1 MRIFAISDIH
11 IDFKENVRWL
21 ESLSNADYV
30 DDALILAGDI
40 SDSTPRTAK
49 CFEQLCS
56 KFKFV
61 FYVPGN
67 HDIWVRRDS
76 HTDSINKFSALLALA
91 HEHGV
96 ITEQR
101 SFHDIAII
109 PLFSW
114 YDLSFGEMSEAL
126 VAKWMDFT
134 HCKWPEALET
144 PSAQNSFFLQKN
156 EIRKQ
161 PDSKT
166 VITFSHFLPRIDLMP
181 SYIPERFQD
190 IYPVLGSPLLDQQ
203 IRDLDSNI
211 HIYGHSHVNCRT
223 TIDSIEYINNA
234 FGYPSE
240 AHITAKR
247 LLEITY

>member
-1 MRIFAISDIH
+1 MRIFTISDIH
-11 IDFKENVRWL
+11 IDYKENDRWL
-21 ESLSNADYV
+21 ESLSHSDYV

-49 CFEQLCS
+49 CFEQLSS

-67 HDIWVRRDS
+67 HDIWVRGES
-76 HTDSINKFSALLALA
+76 QTDSINKFSELLSLA
-91 HEHGV
+91 QQHGV
-96 ITEQR
+96 ITEQMTIQEI
-101 SFHDIAII
+101 SII

-126 VAKWMDFT
+126 LARWMDFT
-134 HCKWPEALET
+134 HCKWPEALDT
-144 PSAQNSFFLQKN
+144 PSAQNGFFLQKN
-156 EIRKQ
+156 EVSKR
-161 PDSKT
+161 PDSQT

-181 SYIPERFQD
+181 SYIPKRFRD

-203 IRDLDSNI
+203 IRNLNANI

-223 TIDSIEYINNA
+223 TIDNIEYINNA

-240 AHITAKR
+240 FRITAKR
-247 LLEITY
+247 LLEIT